1 MGLWKEG
8 SQYWNLK
15 CVVIELGIQ
24 VVEGYEN
31 FMHILS
37 NIEPRRNVKDEFLW
51 STYSDN
57 IFSLKSCY
65 KKIMQE
71 REDLTGDDNMKLA
84 LKIM

>member
-1 MGLWKEG
+1 M
-8 SQYWNLK
+8 
-15 CVVIELGIQ
+15 
-24 VVEGYEN
+24 
-31 FMHILS
+31 
-37 NIEPRRNVKDEFLW
+37 KDEFLW
-51 STYSDN
+51 STYSDS